1 MQTEEVERKM
11 QHAGDDGCLV
21 KLQDFA
27 QEKKSFRLHGRSTT
41 VRMERIFWSLLKDIA
56 RSEGETLPS
65 LLENIKERQHAFGA
79 SNLASCCRVICLKY
93 CKGTMSAKALDDGIL
108 LRRGNPGDS
117 RDGGPMPRPHDTS
130 PPVSCKPGVDLRR
143 SVDYLTE

>member
-1 MQTEEVERKM
+1 M
-11 QHAGDDGCLV
+11 QHAGHGGCLV

-41 VRMERIFWSLLKDIA
+41 VRMESIFWSLLKDIA
-56 RSEGETLPS
+56 RSEGETLAS
-65 LLENIKERQHAFGA
+65 LLEDIKERQHALGA

-93 CKGTMSAKALDDGIL
+93 CKGTMSAKELDDGIL
-108 LRRGNPGDS
+108 LRRGNPDDS

-130 PPVSCKPGVDLRR
+130 PLVSCKPGVDLRR